1 MKTVTSSPLGA
12 RELRKHIAAFKVS
25 PGAKVRLPDDFD
37 PDYRAHFVRKSEAA
51 DALAQGV
58 AQLGEYQARLA
69 AQATHGVLIVLQA
82 MDAAGKDGTIKH
94 VLSGVNPQGVGV
106 RSFKV
111 PSSAELQ
118 HDFLW
123 RYQVELPARG
133 AIGIFNRSHYEEVL
147 VVRVHPENLDKQHLP
162 ESAKRDDVWKRRYRE
177 INHWERYL
185 VDNGIRV
192 VKLFL
197 NLSKEEQRRR
207 FLDRIDTPEKNWK
220 FAVADAAERDRWDD
234 YQRAYEQM
242 LGATS
247 TRHAPWHVVP
257 ADHKW
262 FARLAASW
270 IILAALVDLDPQ
282 YPQVDP
288 QTRAMMLQIR
298 KSLEAEAPAE

>member
-1 MKTVTSSPLGA
+1 MKHATSSPLSA
-12 RELRKHIAAFKVS
+12 SELRKHIAAFRVA
-25 PGAKVRLPDDFD
+25 PGAQVRLPGDFD
-37 PDYRAHFVRKSEAA
+37 PGYRAHFVSKSEAT

-111 PSSAELQ
+111 PSSTELQ

-123 RYQVELPARG
+123 RYQVGLPERG
-133 AIGIFNRSHYEEVL
+133 SIGIFNRSHYEEVL

-197 NLSKEEQRRR
+197 NLSKDEQRRR
-207 FLDRIDTPEKNWK
+207 FLDRIDEPEKNWK
-220 FAVADAAERDRWDD
+220 FSVDDAAERERWDD
-234 YQRAYEQM
+234 YQKAYEQM
-242 LGATS
+242 LSATS

-288 QTRAMMLQIR
+288 QTRAKMLQIR